1 MDTFINNL
9 LKFLKQ
15 ALSKKPTGC
24 GSPPLPR
31 QSPLDTSVPL
41 KVQKPEVPTTIK
53 ELDIDPVTSLGSLD
67 SYTEQTIIANALQ
80 SIKQMKQSLSTAGPH
95 KKLRSAPEPYIA
107 NSDIEISKQMGIPI
121 PMLMAFRSIEENP
134 RQGSS
139 FLIMVN
145 LFHNLTKRKFIDDP
159 TIGYLRTGKNKANRE
174 DCLKIMESR
183 YKEG

>member
-121 PMLMAFRSIEENP
+121 PMLAISFPTSMRISTNKINWNLNYSIWDCQVKP
-134 RQGSS
+134 VVDSPSRIIH
-139 FLIMVN
+139 FLDRRY
-145 LFHNLTKRKFIDDP
+145 RKDP
-159 TIGYLRTGKNKANRE
+159 TECSIKLNPT
-174 DCLKIMESR
+174 L
-183 YKEG
+183 